1 MPKFAW
7 PTVVISGCRD
17 LITPPAVADRI
28 VSLIPG
34 AVLVRLA
41 TAGHSVLDSR
51 EPAAL
56 QIARAFSDNRIDS
69 LPARAA
75 ALDALPGRPPI
86 RLMVAAIGA
95 AAVVESVV
103 PEIVPRIVQRVTATS

>member
-1 MPKFAW
+1 M
-7 PTVVISGCRD
+7 
-17 LITPPAVADRI
+17 
-28 VSLIPG
+28 
-34 AVLVRLA
+34 RLA

-69 LPARAA
+69 LPVRAA

-86 RLMVAAIGA
+86 RLMMAAIGA
-95 AAVVESVV
+95 AAVVESIV